1 MNTLLLTSSLAQP
14 IVDNIMPIARQN
26 INIMDSQGMI
36 IASGQKHRI
45 NTFHKGAKE
54 VINNAQIVEI
64 FPDNLDQYT
73 GSLPGLNM
81 PIVSNGQVIGV
92 VGISG
97 HPDKVRDLARMV
109 KMVTELIIEQEALQE
124 EVRSQYQ
131 LRENFAALLLSDHA
145 NTNYDK
151 LLKTAKL
158 LKYELDL
165 PRLVLVIDIQPILD
179 LAHKNY
185 GCNDLV
191 SSRARENIV
200 NLISAPPYVTAQDLV
215 VFIEDRLIVLKHFE
229 HKTWEIDY
237 QSWGSDL
244 LQLLRENNIALRLG
258 LGSLVMSYAALGQ
271 SYQEALFA
279 LNSLNSNNT
288 LATIHDFDI
297 LSAYLIKKINIT
309 ETCQSLQ
316 VIKAKLTSNLVRR
329 YDMKNTIVSLLN
341 NNMNI
346 STTAK
351 NLYIHRNTL
360 LFRLKKF
367 KETTGLDPCSSFNH
381 AMLCKILFEE

>member
-1 MNTLLLTSSLAQP
+1 MLLTSSLAQP
-14 IVDNIMPIARQN
+14 IVDNIMPNARQN

-36 IASGQKHRI
+36 IASGHKHRI

-54 VINNAQIVEI
+54 VINNGQIVEI
-64 FPDNLDQYT
+64 FPDNLDQYA

-81 PIVSNGQVIGV
+81 PIALNDQVIGV

-109 KMVTELIIEQEALQE
+109 KMVTELIIEQEVLQE

-145 NTNYDK
+145 NSNHDK

-179 LAHKNY
+179 LAYKNY

-200 NLISAPPYVTAQDLV
+200 KLLSAPPYVTAQDLV
-215 VFIEDRLIVLKHFE
+215 AFIEDRLIILKHFE
-229 HKTWEIDY
+229 HKTWEMDN
-237 QSWGSDL
+237 QSWGADL

-258 LGSLVMSYAALGQ
+258 LGSLVTSYTALGQ

-279 LNSLNSNNT
+279 LNSLNATNT
-288 LATIHDFDI
+288 LAAIHDFDI
-297 LSAYLIKKINIT
+297 LSAYLIKKINTT

-316 VIKAKLTSNLVRR
+316 AIKAKLTSNLVRK
-329 YDMKNTIVSLLN
+329 YDMKNTIVNLLN

-367 KETTGLDPCSSFNH
+367 KDTTGLDPCSFFNH
-381 AMLCKILFEE
+381 AMLCKIIFEE